1 MVKNLIKLANHLDD
15 KGFVREANYLDS
27 IIKKSQF
34 DGFDK
39 GFFHEESVEPKRP
52 DSSEVYD
59 HVRWMRAHIRWRND
73 QDNKR
78 IKKINKSIE
87 NRNLNIIAVEHDAD
101 MMGHSTMSGNLGE
114 QDSLKEYKMLQIK
127 IMNAVDAYEKN
138 N

>member
-1 MVKNLIKLANHLDD
+1 MIKNLIKLANHLDD

-34 DGFDK
+34 DREMPGR
-39 GFFHEESVEPKRP
+39 EESVEPKRP
-52 DSSEVYD
+52 ESSEVYD
-59 HVRWMRAHIRWRND
+59 HVQWMRAHIRWKNG

-78 IKKINKSIE
+78 ISKINKSIE
-87 NRNLNIIAVEHDAD
+87 DRNLKLIALDNHVD
-101 MMGHSTMSGNLGE
+101 MKGLATMSGNLGE
-114 QDSLKEYKMLQIK
+114 PDSLKEYKTLQVK

>member
-1 MVKNLIKLANHLDD
+1 MIKNLIKLASHLDN
-15 KGFVREANYLDS
+15 KGFIKEANYLDS

-34 DGFDK
+34 DK
-39 GFFHEESVEPKRP
+39 KFFREESVEPKRP

-59 HVRWMRAHIRWRND
+59 HVKWMRAHIEWRND

-87 NRNLNIIAVEHDAD
+87 NRNLNIIAVEHDVD

-114 QDSLKEYKMLQIK
+114 QDSLKEYKTLQIK

>member
-1 MVKNLIKLANHLDD
+1 MIKNLIKLASHLDN
-15 KGFVREANYLDS
+15 KGFIKEANYLDS

-34 DGFDK
+34 DKRLFR
-39 GFFHEESVEPKRP
+39 EESVEPKRP

-59 HVRWMRAHIRWRND
+59 HVKWMRAHIEWRND
-73 QDNKR
+73 QDNKQ

-101 MMGHSTMSGNLGE
+101 MMGLSTMQGNIGE
-114 QDSLKEYKMLQIK
+114 KDSLKDYKTLQNK
-127 IMNAVDAYEKN
+127 IINAVNAYEKN